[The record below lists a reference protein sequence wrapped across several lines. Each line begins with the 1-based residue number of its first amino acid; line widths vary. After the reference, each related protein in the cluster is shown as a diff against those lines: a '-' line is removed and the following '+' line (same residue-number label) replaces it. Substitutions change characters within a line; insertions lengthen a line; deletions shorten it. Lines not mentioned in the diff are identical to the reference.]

1 MDVHGIVH
9 KYRVLHR
16 QLEPLGSSGVESI
29 RKEIEKEIV
38 RLSYSDMD
46 KTLQEA
52 KAVAEGIWRR
62 VNEQLF
68 EQYQETCVGS
78 TLRLQIPAAVGTAM
92 ELVRELE
99 LLTGGG

>member
-1 MDVHGIVH
+1 MDVRGIIH
-9 KYRVLHR
+9 KYRILYS
-16 QLEPLGSSGVESI
+16 QLEPLGSAGLEGI

-38 RLSYSDMD
+38 RLSYSDAD

-52 KAVAEGIWRR
+52 KEVAEGIWHR

-68 EQYQETCVGS
+68 EQYRETCVGS
-78 TLRLQIPAAVGTAM
+78 TLRLQIPTAVGTAM

-99 LLTGGG
+99 LLTGGD